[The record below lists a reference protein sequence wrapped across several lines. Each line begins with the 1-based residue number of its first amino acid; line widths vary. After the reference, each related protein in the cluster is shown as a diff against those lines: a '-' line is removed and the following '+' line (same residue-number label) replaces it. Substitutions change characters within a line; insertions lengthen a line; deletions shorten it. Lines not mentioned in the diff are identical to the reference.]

1 MMEGLDVRVGLSTEY
16 CDDVVS
22 IELLLEAADDL
33 ARRFTS
39 NSLASTLV
47 LGTKQLSQLPQLSAS

>member
-1 MMEGLDVRVGLSTEY
+1 MMEGLNVGVGLSTEY

-33 ARRFTS
+33 EK
-39 NSLASTLV
+39 V
-47 LGTKQLSQLPQLSAS
+47 YKQFFSFHFSFRY

>member
-1 MMEGLDVRVGLSTEY
+1 MMEGLDVRVGLPTEY

-33 ARRFTS
+33 KK
-39 NSLASTLV
+39 V
-47 LGTKQLSQLPQLSAS
+47 YKQFFSFHFSFRY

>member
-22 IELLLEAADDL
+22 IELLLEAADDS
-33 ARRFTS
+33 RRFTS

-47 LGTKQLSQLPQLSAS
+47 LGTKQLSQLPQFSAS